1 MKRGQVLVL
10 VLLIVVVTLAVGL
23 SVASRNITNLRT
35 STQTEQS
42 QRAFSAAEGGV
53 EDVLSRL
60 STVKTLPN
68 VTSPSGENL
77 SVPVGSLT
85 ATVNVK
91 GTNVYEL
98 PLNPSDVGQIE
109 LTGYSGTVDIEWADT
124 STDEVNPTA
133 SLEITFV
140 CSSNPCV
147 GATDTLSPG
156 TYKQRRY
163 AYYKPP
169 ARSDET
175 GLTACPATGSGFDC
189 KASISLG
196 STNVLFARIR
206 PLWKKA
212 TVKVSGGAGFPVQ
225 IYEVN
230 STASTD
236 IGITRKVKVT
246 RTALPTLPAVFDYS
260 LFSEGAIVK

>member
-1 MKRGQVLVL
+1 M
-10 VLLIVVVTLAVGL
+10 AVGL

-91 GTNVYEL
+91 GTNVYKL